1 MKFVVKD
8 HSVRP
13 DEQMVEVLD
22 DYGVLVAA
30 IYPHASG
37 LHIASKY
44 MGGAVLDQTAVV
56 PSMIIALEAHEIKR

>member
-13 DEQMVEVLD
+13 DQQMVEVLD
-22 DYGVLVAA
+22 DYGVLIAA
-30 IYPHASG
+30 IYGHEVG

-44 MGGAVLDQTAVV
+44 LDYVALSEDTQPPSVLVHLGAATQ
-56 PSMIIALEAHEIKR
+56 